1 MKTKTFL
8 ALFCL
13 LCISSGFSSCQRHS
27 SDQWKLVWEDNFDQK
42 TGFDPQVWSKIP
54 RGKSYTLACCI
65 EYINKT
71 MNKHIITLEDP
82 VEYEFIPLQ
91 SIIV

>member
-42 TGFDPQVWSKIP
+42 QALIHRSGVKYHVANQTG
-54 RGKSYTLACCI
+54 
-65 EYINKT
+65 
-71 MNKHIITLEDP
+71 IT
-82 VEYEFIPLQ
+82 I
-91 SIIV
+91 

>member
-27 SDQWKLVWEDNFDQK
+27 SDQWTLVWEDNFDQK

-54 RGKSYTLACCI
+54 VRFAQIG
-65 EYINKT
+65 
-71 MNKHIITLEDP
+71 LE
-82 VEYEFIPLQ
+82 
-91 SIIV
+91 